1 MFQSKALASKGV
13 FISTAILSAVLCS
26 CSGYGSG
33 SNENDEMRELLE
45 ELDSSFEDSIDSS
58 SSSDKRAIEESSSST
73 KSALEDLQFNSD
85 VTEVSSIKDLSMCN
99 DDSTVF
105 VQETNSKYKCAY
117 NHWFKLVSTMP
128 QNCTQDQEPVYKNAP
143 YTCKNGDWIEATQ
156 EDYDFGYC
164 TEKTQGDT
172 VQKNDTYYVCD
183 DYTWKKATIEDVFGK
198 CTEEKPSQQPKSFNN
213 ELYVCRDYKWIEA
226 TDTEKNYGVCTKS
239 NEGTSVAIFV
249 EAIYMWTHIVCKDY
263 QWNTTNNPD
272 DFFGICTAERE
283 GEEQKTSADFG
294 EATYKCKNNKW
305 VMLSAVEREN
315 GECNEEKQGTMVSVD
330 ESPLANTT
338 IIRHMMCDNGKWR
351 YATPDEYY
359 GPCTEDLQDTM
370 YFINN
375 TYACYDGEW
384 IQIKQQGS
392 SSYCTRSNEGEK
404 YSYGNNYRYICH
416 NYRWVPVDSIAY
428 SLGLCTQDNLD
439 SIGKRAKD
447 SLSYQCRRLNDFYYW
462 EKLTVEEE
470 TGIECTEKLQDQ
482 TLKGQICDRNR
493 WREQSWFESLFA
505 WCTKTYIGLLA
516 KSTTSVDTYT
526 YRCTSSGWDKI
537 TEDEFSTLECPEGTI
552 DTPLLDEKSTTELTF
567 RCHFGEIPP
576 HAPY

>member
-33 SNENDEMRELLE
+33 SDENDEMRELLE
-45 ELDSSFEDSIDSS
+45 ELESSFNDSINSS
-58 SSSDKRAIEESSSST
+58 SSSADKSSIDESSSST
-73 KSALEDLQFNSD
+73 NSILNDLQLDSR
-85 VTEVSSIKDLSMCN
+85 VTEVESTKDLGLCE

-105 VQETNSKYKCAY
+105 VHETSSEYKCAY
-117 NHWFKLVSTMP
+117 NHWFKLVRTVSET
-128 QNCTQDQEPVYKNAP
+128 CTQDQEPLYKSAP
-143 YTCKNGDWIEATQ
+143 YICKNGEWIEATQ

-164 TEKTQGDT
+164 TEKAQGDT
-172 VQKNDTYYVCD
+172 AKKDDTYYVCD
-183 DYTWKKATIEDVFGK
+183 NYTWKKATIEDIFGK
-198 CTEEKPSQQPKSFNN
+198 CTDENPTQQVKSFND
-213 ELYVCRDYKWIEA
+213 ELYVCRNYKWSEA
-226 TDTEKNYGVCTKS
+226 TDTDKKYGVCTKS
-239 NEGTSVAIFV
+239 LEGTCVPIFV
-249 EAIYMWTHIVCKDY
+249 EAVYMWTHIVCKDY
-263 QWNTTNNPD
+263 QWGNTSDPD

-283 GEEQKTSADFG
+283 GEEKKTFVNLG
-294 EATYKCKNNKW
+294 ESTYKCKNNKW

-351 YATPDEYY
+351 YATPEEYY

-447 SLSYQCRRLNDFYYW
+447 SLSYQCRQLGTIYHW

-470 TGIECTEKLQDQ
+470 TGIECTEELQDQ

-493 WREQSWFESLFA
+493 WREQKWFESLYS

-516 KSTTSVDTYT
+516 HTTNYT
-526 YRCTSSGWDKI
+526 YRCESNGWEKI
-537 TEDEFSTLECPEGTI
+537 TDDEFNTLECPEGTI
-552 DTPLLDEKSTTELTF
+552 DTPLLDEESTLSLSF

-576 HAPY
+576 RASYY